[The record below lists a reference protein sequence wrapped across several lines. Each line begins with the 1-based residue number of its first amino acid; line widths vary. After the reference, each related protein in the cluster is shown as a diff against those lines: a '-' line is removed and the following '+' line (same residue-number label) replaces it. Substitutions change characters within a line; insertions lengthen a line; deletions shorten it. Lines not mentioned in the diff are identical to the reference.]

1 MESRIEDLYV
11 GDDFYARGEYAG
23 GFLFFHCELYKHDKS
38 TIKKIRQAIQETL
51 EEAYKLGYDKPV
63 YSCVE
68 KGPVCKLSRLAG
80 GELLTTYEYDNKE
93 YEVYKWERK

>member
-23 GFLFFHCELYKHDKS
+23 GFLFFHCELYIHNKS

-51 EEAYKLGYDKPV
+51 QHAKALGYKKPIF
-63 YSCVE
+63 SCVE
-68 KGPVCKLSRLAG
+68 VGPVSKLSRLAG
-80 GELLTTYEYDNKE
+80 GTLLTVYEYENKK
-93 YEVYKWERK
+93 YEVYQWEQK